1 MKILKRFIAAIL
13 LMSFLAVPAVWAAEQ
28 DVESTAEYQ
37 KLMAF
42 GIIHDDDEIVYYNN
56 VTRGLFITYVIRCS
70 NVSDIIDVSG
80 VESPFSDVTRAGEER
95 DAIVLAEQL
104 GIINGTG
111 DGLFR
116 PEDNITMPEI
126 AKILVNLLGYDEICR
141 MSGGYPMG
149 YVAKATELGLFDGCN
164 FTAEGYVTKS
174 NMVKLLMNVL
184 ESDML
189 YVKTI
194 WYNNPAI
201 IREYDKMRDE
211 NYLNYVFDIYRT
223 VGTVSSNVYTSINGQ
238 AEVGTG
244 EVMIDGQRY
253 DVAETNAAELL
264 GYSLECYY
272 LYNEEDDTRTLLY
285 AEPYKKNSVTFVDS
299 ADIAEGSVT
308 AANFCYYED
317 GKMKNITIPK
327 SATFIYNGGLKAISK
342 EALCP
347 EFGTVTLID
356 NDDDGLVDVIQVM
369 EYRIIQVSGI
379 SKSSYTI
386 TDKLGGDSIEL
397 NPQNTDYD
405 FVITKNGTPLAF
417 ESIAVGDIISYA
429 QSEGN
434 KKEIKYVNVS
444 SQTVTGVLETIGD
457 DTLIIS
463 GQEYPVDD
471 SLISSLSVGEEGEYY
486 LDFTGRVVAK
496 KSTADVVYG
505 YLNELY
511 MESFGT
517 VQAQIFTE
525 NNRWV
530 ILDLNSKIQFNGT
543 NGYASTAFYQYC
555 ASMEDYR
562 QLITYTVNADGKIN
576 RIDFAQSFPA
586 YSEEEE
592 AAIDG
597 NLFRLS
603 YTSASE
609 YYRSGLKSLGNSICL
624 NDSTK
629 IFVIPKQEAG
639 IEPDLDDF
647 SVQSLRDM
655 VSDQRYSNVYAYD
668 MDEARYA
675 KAILLLDNEKTIS
688 RRSNV
693 MIVKSIWQAIGEDG
707 STVDAIEGLYNGSI
721 IKVYTRDKGV
731 LADLPTLGKGDIIQ
745 FSMDASGNVSMVD
758 LCCDYTK
765 NAEMPEVLVG
775 SLYASGT
782 LIGGEVYYIDHQNQR
797 ILLNQG
803 TGKFIMGAS
812 TSVKVYVYDTQEE
825 EITVGEFSDIEKG
838 MYVFSRVSY
847 YLASEIVVYK

>member
-1 MKILKRFIAAIL
+1 M
-13 LMSFLAVPAVWAAEQ
+13 
-28 DVESTAEYQ
+28 
-37 KLMAF
+37 
-42 GIIHDDDEIVYYNN
+42 
-56 VTRGLFITYVIRCS
+56 
-70 NVSDIIDVSG
+70 
-80 VESPFSDVTRAGEER
+80 
-95 DAIVLAEQL
+95 
-104 GIINGTG
+104 
-111 DGLFR
+111 
-116 PEDNITMPEI
+116 
-126 AKILVNLLGYDEICR
+126 
-141 MSGGYPMG
+141 
-149 YVAKATELGLFDGCN
+149 
-164 FTAEGYVTKS
+164 
-174 NMVKLLMNVL
+174 
-184 ESDML
+184 
-189 YVKTI
+189 
-194 WYNNPAI
+194 
-201 IREYDKMRDE
+201 
-211 NYLNYVFDIYRT
+211 
-223 VGTVSSNVYTSINGQ
+223 
-238 AEVGTG
+238 
-244 EVMIDGQRY
+244 
-253 DVAETNAAELL
+253 
-264 GYSLECYY
+264 
-272 LYNEEDDTRTLLY
+272 
-285 AEPYKKNSVTFVDS
+285 
-299 ADIAEGSVT
+299 
-308 AANFCYYED
+308 
-317 GKMKNITIPK
+317 
-327 SATFIYNGGLKAISK
+327 
-342 EALCP
+342 
-347 EFGTVTLID
+347 
-356 NDDDGLVDVIQVM
+356 
-369 EYRIIQVSGI
+369 
-379 SKSSYTI
+379 
-386 TDKLGGDSIEL
+386 
-397 NPQNTDYD
+397 
-405 FVITKNGTPLAF
+405 
-417 ESIAVGDIISYA
+417 
-429 QSEGN
+429 
-434 KKEIKYVNVS
+434 
-444 SQTVTGVLETIGD
+444 
-457 DTLIIS
+457 
-463 GQEYPVDD
+463 
-471 SLISSLSVGEEGEYY
+471 
-486 LDFTGRVVAK
+486 
-496 KSTADVVYG
+496 
-505 YLNELY
+505 Y

-576 RIDFAQSFPA
+576 RVDFAQSFPA

-655 VSDQRYSNVYAYD
+655 VSDQRYYNIYAYD